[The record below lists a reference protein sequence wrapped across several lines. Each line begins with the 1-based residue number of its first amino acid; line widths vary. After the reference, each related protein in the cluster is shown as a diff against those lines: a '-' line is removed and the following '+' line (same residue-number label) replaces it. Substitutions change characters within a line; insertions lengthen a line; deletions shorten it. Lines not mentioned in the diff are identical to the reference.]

1 MLLVVDA
8 TIFTSALIARGF
20 TLELFFSDKLQLIV
34 PDWIFTEIEEHKDE
48 IVRQAGISEDE
59 FRLFINLLITRVDI
73 VPAEEVKEWWEKAKG
88 LSPDPDDVQYLAV
101 ALKYN
106 CPVWTNDPDFSM
118 QSEVKVLSTADVVK
132 ELGQPEDNNL
142 EDQQE

>member
-20 TLELFFSDKLQLIV
+20 TLELFFSDKLQLVV
-34 PDWIFTEIEEHKDE
+34 PDWIFAEIEEHKDE

-59 FRLFINLLITRVDI
+59 FRLFINLLITRVNI
-73 VPAEEVKEWWEKAKG
+73 VTAEEVKEWWDKAKE
-88 LSPDPDDVQYLAV
+88 LTSDPDDVQYFAV

-132 ELGQPEDNNL
+132 ELEKL
-142 EDQQE
+142 EDDNIEGE